1 MNDRKGKWINGLD
14 SLRFILALIVML
26 SHLHDPIK
34 DAARHSGLTIVRLLG
49 SVAGHM
55 FPGVVA
61 VSGFFIISGF
71 VIHYTS
77 KDEAQLNTPAF
88 LVRRWG
94 RVGLPMLLLL
104 VLSRFFGNGILAM
117 IWSLYCELFFYTIY
131 PLLRRIKLTWQVKTL
146 LAWVVSLVVVGMFV
160 GIQARVF
167 HLYGFG
173 SRGISWQLLVSLLN
187 LPVWMMG
194 ILIAEKINEPV
205 KVSTARLWLLRVV
218 CYLLAMVIIA
228 VRMQHKVNTLYTCLA
243 VSPLLYLWLTSEVHY
258 YKEHKA
264 SKVLEWC
271 GRFSYSLYLWH
282 LLAILLISKVV
293 PLNPATYLLYIVLV
307 IAFSYAAY
315 LLFERPSHMLARRIA
330 KAISDK

>member
-34 DAARHSGLTIVRLLG
+34 DAARQSHSSFVRLLG

-71 VIHYTS
+71 VIHYTT
-77 KDEAQLNTPAF
+77 KHETRLNTPAF

-94 RVGLPMLLLL
+94 RVGLPLLLIL
-104 VLSRFFGNGILAM
+104 VLSRFFGSGILSM
-117 IWSLYCELFFYTIY
+117 VWSLYCELFFYTIY
-131 PLLRRIKLTWQVKTL
+131 PLLRRIQLTWRAKML
-146 LAWVVSLVVVGMFV
+146 LAWVVSLLVLGLFI
-160 GIQARVF
+160 GIQVGVF
-167 HLYGFG
+167 HLNGLG

-194 ILIAEKINEPV
+194 ILIAEKIDVSV
-205 KVSTARLWLLRVV
+205 KVSAAKLWLLRVA

-228 VRMQHKVNTLYTCLA
+228 VRMQYKVNTLYTCLA
-243 VSPLLYLWLTSEVHY
+243 VSPLLYLWLTSEIHY
-258 YKEHKA
+258 YKDHRANKL
-264 SKVLEWC
+264 LEWC

-282 LLAILLISKVV
+282 LLAILLISKAV
-293 PLNPATYLLYIVLV
+293 PLNMATYPLYIVLV
-307 IAFSYAAY
+307 IALAYIAY
-315 LLFERPSHMLARRIA
+315 LLFERPSHMLARRLA
-330 KAISDK
+330 KAIS